1 MSLATRDRQE
11 EAGQVKIAIT
21 GSSGLIG
28 TALTRHLR
36 SQGHEVLRMVR
47 HAPRAAD
54 EVRWNP
60 RPSAGAGGGIGDTP
74 QALQDI
80 DAAVHLAGAPIASGR
95 WTAARKREILA
106 SRTEGTATLTTML
119 AGLRR
124 RPAVLLSGSGTGWYG
139 DTGGHAVD
147 ESGHPGSGFLA
158 KVAQEWEAS
167 TAPAEQAG
175 IRVVRMRTG
184 LVLSKDGG
192 LVGRLLPLFRLG
204 LGARLG
210 PGTQF
215 MSWIML
221 TDLVKV
227 VDLLLAKPDLAGPV
241 NLSTPNPA
249 TNAAFT
255 AAFAGALGRPALLR
269 VPSRVIDLALGE
281 AAGEI
286 LMSQRVTPTRLL
298 DAGYVFGHADIESAL
313 ASELR
318 SR

>member
-1 MSLATRDRQE
+1 
-11 EAGQVKIAIT
+11 VKIAIT

-47 HAPRAAD
+47 RAPQAAD

-60 RPSAGAGGGIGDTP
+60 RAAADGGGGAGEL
-74 QALQDI
+74 ASSLRDI

-95 WTAARKREILA
+95 WTAARKREILT
-106 SRTEGTATLTTML
+106 SRTEGTATLARLL
-119 AGLRR
+119 ASLRP
-124 RPAVLLSGSGTGWYG
+124 RPVVLLSGSGTGWYG
-139 DTGGHAVD
+139 DTGNGAVD
-147 ESGHPGSGFLA
+147 ESGAPGSGFLA
-158 KVAQEWEAS
+158 NVAQAWEAS
-167 TAPAEQAG
+167 TVPAEEAG

-192 LVGRLLPLFRLG
+192 IVGRLLPLFRLG

-221 TDLVKV
+221 TDLVRA
-227 VDLLLAKPDLAGPV
+227 VDFLLANAGIAGPV
-241 NLSTPNPA
+241 NLASPNPV
-249 TNAAFT
+249 TNAVFT
-255 AAFAGALGRPALLR
+255 AAFAGALRRPALLR
-269 VPSRVIDLALGE
+269 VPSRVLDLALGE
-281 AAGEI
+281 AAAEI
-286 LMSQRVTPTRLL
+286 LMSARVLPTRLL
-298 DAGYVFGHADIESAL
+298 DAGYEFVHADIAGGL

-318 SR
+318 PR

>member
-1 MSLATRDRQE
+1 
-11 EAGQVKIAIT
+11 VKIAIT

-36 SQGHEVLRMVR
+36 AHGHEVLRMVR
-47 HAPRAAD
+47 RAPRAAD

-60 RPSAGAGGGIGDTP
+60 RPAAGESGIGEVP
-74 QALQDI
+74 SSMRDI

-106 SRTEGTATLTTML
+106 SRTEGTAALATML
-119 AGLRR
+119 AGLRP
-124 RPAVLLSGSGTGWYG
+124 RPIVLLSGSGTGWYG
-139 DTGGHAVD
+139 ETGSRTVD
-147 ESGHPGSGFLA
+147 ESGPPGSGFLA
-158 KVAQEWEAS
+158 RVAQEWEAS
-167 TAPAEQAG
+167 TAPAEEAG

-184 LVLSKDGG
+184 LVLSRDGG
-192 LVGRLLPLFRLG
+192 IVGRLLPLFRLG

-221 TDLVKV
+221 TDLVRV
-227 VDLLLAKPDLAGPV
+227 VDFLLANAGIAGPV
-241 NLSTPNPA
+241 NLAMPNPA

-255 AAFAGALGRPALLR
+255 AAFARALGRPALLR
-269 VPSRVIDLALGE
+269 VPSRVLDLALGE
-281 AAGEI
+281 AAAEI
-286 LMSQRVTPTRLL
+286 LMSARVVPTRLL
-298 DAGYVFGHADIESAL
+298 DAGYEFGHAEIESAL

>member
-36 SQGHEVLRMVR
+36 SQGHDVLRMVR
-47 HAPRAAD
+47 RAPRAAD

-60 RPSAGAGGGIGDTP
+60 RPSAGAGGISETP
-74 QALQDI
+74 RALQDI
-80 DAAVHLAGAPIASGR
+80 DAAVHLAGAPIGSGR

-106 SRTEGTATLTTML
+106 SRTEGTATLARVL
-119 AGLRR
+119 ADLRR
-124 RPAVLLSGSGTGWYG
+124 RPAVLLSGSGAGWYG
-139 DTGGHAVD
+139 DTGDRTVD
-147 ESGHPGSGFLA
+147 ESGPPGSGFLA

-221 TDLVKV
+221 TDLVKAI
-227 VDLLLAKPDLAGPV
+227 DFLLLKPDLAGPV
-241 NLSTPNPA
+241 NLSAPNPA

-255 AAFAGALGRPALLR
+255 AALAGALGRPALLR
-269 VPSRVIDLALGE
+269 VPSRVLDLALGE

-286 LMSQRVTPTRLL
+286 LISQRVLPTRLL
-298 DAGYVFGHADIESAL
+298 DAGYVFGHADMESAL
-313 ASELR
+313 ASEFR